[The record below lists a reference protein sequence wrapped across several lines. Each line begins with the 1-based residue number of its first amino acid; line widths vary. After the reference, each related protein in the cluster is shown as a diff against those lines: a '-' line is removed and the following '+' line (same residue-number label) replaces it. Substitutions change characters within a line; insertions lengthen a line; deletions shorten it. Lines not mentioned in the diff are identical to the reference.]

1 MEAKKRIIVSL
12 DVPNLSEALSLVTE
26 LRNEVAYFKV
36 GLELLSSVG
45 PAVVEKIRAL
55 GGQVFYD
62 GKFFDIPNTVAGA
75 SRSVTRL
82 GVAMFNVHTLG
93 GLEMMKAARKAAIE
107 TSHQLSIPA
116 PLVLGVTLLTSLDEI
131 TINQELALPGRI
143 EERVVHLARLA
154 SMAELDG
161 VIASPQEVAA
171 IRRSLLKEMVIVVPG
186 VRPTWAEAFDQK
198 RVATPKE
205 AIAQGATYLVIG
217 RPITHPPAE
226 IGSPK
231 EAVKLISDE
240 IAQAI

>member
-1 MEAKKRIIVSL
+1 
-12 DVPNLSEALSLVTE
+12 
-26 LRNEVAYFKV
+26 
-36 GLELLSSVG
+36 
-45 PAVVEKIRAL
+45 
-55 GGQVFYD
+55 
-62 GKFFDIPNTVAGA
+62 
-75 SRSVTRL
+75 
-82 GVAMFNVHTLG
+82 
-93 GLEMMKAARKAAIE
+93 
-107 TSHQLSIPA
+107 
-116 PLVLGVTLLTSLDEI
+116 
-131 TINQELALPGRI
+131 
-143 EERVVHLARLA
+143 
-154 SMAELDG
+154 MAELDG

-171 IRRSLLKEMVIVVPG
+171 IRRSLPKEMVIVVPG